1 MKQIFVTIAV
11 PGAGKSTWVNS
22 HITDATKVAVVNM
35 DTIREEV
42 TGDPSDQTQN
52 ALVAS
57 LARQKFLTAVSHG
70 VPTIYWD
77 NTTTQRKYR
86 KELIQVGKKGGY
98 EVIAVYFKVP
108 FDICATRNKGRD
120 RVVPH
125 DVLVRMQ
132 SQLQPPDMSEGWD
145 NIITIEG

>member
-1 MKQIFVTIAV
+1 MKKIYITIGV
-11 PGAGKSTWVNS
+11 PGCGKSTWMQKN
-22 HITDATKVAVVNM
+22 ITDASKTAVINM
-35 DTIREEV
+35 DTIRQEV
-42 TGDPSDQTQN
+42 TGSATDQTQN

-98 EVIAVYFKVP
+98 EVIAVHFKVP
-108 FDICATRNKGRD
+108 FDTCAKRNAARD
-120 RVVPH
+120 RVVPY

-132 SQLQPPDMSEGWD
+132 SQLQPPEQGEGWD
-145 NIITIEG
+145 NIITVEG